1 MDAPMPHLF
10 TYLICS
16 EFVQRI
22 LMLRGVEAKADSFLC
37 FEYYYALEMMH
48 SKEKSILYLNINEK

>member
-10 TYLICS
+10 MYLICS

-22 LMLRGVEAKADSFLC
+22 LMLRGMEAKADSFLC

-48 SKEKSILYLNINEK
+48 SEEKAFYT